1 MNKNKFD
8 SSFIPSEELRMNP
21 APLIVVEGVT
31 KEYLRGS
38 ERISVLQ
45 GVNLEIAA
53 ADFVALIGPSG
64 SGKTTLLNLIA
75 GLDQPTTGRVLFAG
89 VEISQLDETQLARWR
104 TNAVGFVFQF
114 FHLIPVLT
122 AYENVELPLLLLN
135 MSARRRRE
143 QVLMVLDLVGL
154 SHRLHH
160 RPGQMSG
167 GEQQRVG
174 IARALV
180 TDPKLVVADEPTGD
194 LDSVKSR
201 EILDLLV
208 SLQQG
213 LKKTILLVTHD
224 PTAAAR
230 ARRLL
235 RIEKG
240 VIVEDRC
247 SLPAICYPLSAN
259 GEQGAADSGQRIAD
273 SG

>member
-1 MNKNKFD
+1 VN
-8 SSFIPSEELRMNP
+8 
-21 APLIVVEGVT
+21 ATPLIVVDNVA
-31 KEYLRGS
+31 KEYLRGC
-38 ERISVLQ
+38 ERISVLR
-45 GVNLEIAA
+45 GVNLEIAIG
-53 ADFVALIGPSG
+53 DFVALIGPSG

-75 GLDQPTTGRVLFAG
+75 GLDQPTSGRVLFDG
-89 VEISQLDETQLARWR
+89 LEISKLDETQLARWR

-143 QVLMVLDLVGL
+143 QVLMVLELVGL
-154 SHRLHH
+154 THRLHH
-160 RPGQMSG
+160 RPGQLSG

-201 EILDLLV
+201 EILDLLQ
-208 SLQQG
+208 SLQQE
-213 LKKTILLVTHD
+213 LRKTILLVTHD
-224 PTAAAR
+224 PVAAER
-230 ARRLL
+230 AQRVL

-240 VIVEDRC
+240 VLVEEC
-247 SLPAICYPLSAN
+247 AHHIAPGLSGVRHAP
-259 GEQGAADSGQRIAD
+259 GRPGAMWIGDAC
-273 SG
+273 

>member
-1 MNKNKFD
+1 
-8 SSFIPSEELRMNP
+8 MNP
-21 APLIVVEGVT
+21 EPLIIVENVV
-31 KEYLRGS
+31 KEYTRGS
-38 ERISVLQ
+38 ERISVLK
-45 GVNLEIAA
+45 GVDLEIAQ

-89 VEISQLDETQLARWR
+89 LEISKLDETQLARWR

-160 RPGQMSG
+160 RPGQLSG

-194 LDSVKSR
+194 LDSVKSK
-201 EILDLLV
+201 EILDLLQ

-224 PTAAAR
+224 PVAAAR

-235 RIEKG
+235 RIDKG
-240 VIVEDRC
+240 VIVEDRADYAVG
-247 SLPAICYPLSAN
+247 SYPTGRNGMCAAN
-259 GEQGAADSGQRIAD
+259 SEHVH
-273 SG
+273 

>member
-1 MNKNKFD
+1 
-8 SSFIPSEELRMNP
+8 MNP
-21 APLIVVEGVT
+21 EPLIIVENVV
-31 KEYLRGS
+31 KEYVRGS
-38 ERISVLQ
+38 ERISVLK
-45 GVNLEIAA
+45 GVDLEIAQ

-89 VEISQLDETQLARWR
+89 LEISKLDETQLARWR

-160 RPGQMSG
+160 RPGQLSG

-194 LDSVKSR
+194 LDSVKSK
-201 EILDLLV
+201 EILDLLQ

-224 PTAAAR
+224 PVAAAR

-235 RIEKG
+235 RIDKG
-240 VIVEDRC
+240 VIVEDRADYAVGGHPTGRNGLC
-247 SLPAICYPLSAN
+247 AAN
-259 GEQGAADSGQRIAD
+259 SEHVH
-273 SG
+273 